1 MSAKL
6 ESWKRTHYCGEVSS
20 PDKGEKVILMGWV
33 RRWRDHGGVIFI
45 DLADR
50 TGIVQLVFNPETN
63 PQVHQKASRL
73 RSEFVI
79 AACGKVRKR
88 PSGTENPNITTGYL
102 EVVVE
107 EMKILNEAKTPPLDI
122 EDKDTGEEA
131 RLKYRY
137 LDLRTEKMS
146 YNLHLRHKISKL
158 VRDFLDKKGFWEIE
172 TPFLTR
178 STPEGARDYLVP
190 SRLNPARFYALPQ
203 SPQLFKQLL
212 MVGGIDRYFQIV
224 RCFRDEDLRADR
236 QPEFTQID
244 LELSF
249 IQRDDVLSISEE
261 LIQYIFEKGLGEKV
275 KIPFPRMSYEEAMAK
290 YGVDKPDTRFALEL
304 KEITSLMKES
314 QLKIFHQVIDK
325 GGIAKGLN
333 VPSGSKS
340 LSLSQRN
347 ELIEYVKQ
355 FGAKGLAWME
365 VKKDSLHS
373 PISKYFQP
381 ESLEK
386 LRKLMDSSPG
396 DLILIVAEQ
405 EAVVNASLG
414 NLRVKL
420 AQQLNLISKEPLYN
434 FCWIVD
440 FPLMEYSLEEKRW
453 VAIHHPFTAPKDE
466 DIVHLDSAPEK
477 VKSKAYDLVLNGCE
491 LGGGSIRIHDYKLQ
505 QKVFQAIGIDKKEA
519 REKFHFL
526 LEALQYGAPPHG
538 GIAFGLDRI
547 LALMSGSPTIRDVI
561 AFPKTQKA
569 FCPTTN
575 APAAVNEKQL
585 KELHIKLDI

>member
-1 MSAKL
+1 
-6 ESWKRTHYCGEVSS
+6 
-20 PDKGEKVILMGWV
+20 
-33 RRWRDHGGVIFI
+33 
-45 DLADR
+45 
-50 TGIVQLVFNPETN
+50 
-63 PQVHQKASRL
+63 
-73 RSEFVI
+73 
-79 AACGKVRKR
+79 
-88 PSGTENPNITTGYL
+88 
-102 EVVVE
+102 
-107 EMKILNEAKTPPLDI
+107 
-122 EDKDTGEEA
+122 
-131 RLKYRY
+131 
-137 LDLRTEKMS
+137 
-146 YNLHLRHKISKL
+146 
-158 VRDFLDKKGFWEIE
+158 
-172 TPFLTR
+172 
-178 STPEGARDYLVP
+178 
-190 SRLNPARFYALPQ
+190 
-203 SPQLFKQLL
+203 